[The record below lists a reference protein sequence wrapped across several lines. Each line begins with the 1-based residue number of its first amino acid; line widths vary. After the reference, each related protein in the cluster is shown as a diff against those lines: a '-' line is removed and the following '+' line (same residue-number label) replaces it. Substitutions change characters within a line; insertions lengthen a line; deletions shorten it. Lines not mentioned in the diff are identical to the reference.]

1 MAEIANSRLFSV
13 CLEESKTAS
22 EPILNPSCQFSGKKP
37 ILESKSNAE
46 DVFLR
51 RVVTNSLAEI
61 KAKSE
66 ERPAN
71 STEFFPTD
79 LIKKFIKLLNVLAS
93 YLLCRAFLCFNNS

>member
-1 MAEIANSRLFSV
+1 MSIALRALWKASRVAEMANSRPFSV

-37 ILESKSNAE
+37 ILDKSSSAV
-46 DVFLR
+46 DVCCR
-51 RVVTNSLAEI
+51 RAVTNSLAEI

-79 LIKKFIKLLNVLAS
+79 LMKKLIRLLNV
-93 YLLCRAFLCFNNS
+93 